1 MLGSSIDAIT
11 ISEACCCCVGSH
23 SITPLN
29 THPRRGGGKHNFG
42 FILALITTLDL
53 VSIAGVYALEKK
65 QNSTWILGIF
75 EQCCF
80 SSLYGGGGERDTV
93 TMLSMAL

>member
-1 MLGSSIDAIT
+1 MLLRWVSQHNALNYSSQ
-11 ISEACCCCVGSH
+11 EG
-23 SITPLN
+23 
-29 THPRRGGGKHNFG
+29 RGEHNFG
-42 FILALITTLDL
+42 FVLALITTLEL